1 MTRLTDIEAHGAE
14 QIPAAERH
22 ARPVDLFRLLFGG
35 CNTFA
40 TSMLGSFPIFI
51 GLSLRDGALAIL
63 LGLAAGSCALA
74 PMSLFGPRNGTND
87 PVSSS
92 AHFGVYGRLVGS
104 LLLLLTA
111 VAFFA
116 LAVWSSGDA
125 LVGGAHAFIGLPVTA
140 LTLGVAYAFFAAV
153 VVAICI
159 YGFRLMLWV
168 NRIAVVT
175 ASALFLVAL
184 AAFGPALD
192 FGHAGSL
199 QLGDNG
205 YWPAFLAAAT
215 VAASNPLS
223 FASTLGDWGRY
234 IPAATARYRLM
245 GAVLAAQA
253 ATLLPFGFGLL
264 TAALIAEMAP
274 QHVVAA
280 DYIGGLIAISPGW
293 LLLPVCLIA
302 IVGGISTGTTALYG
316 TGLDLSNLFPCLFN
330 RARATLAVGL
340 LAVVVIF
347 VGRFVLNLVE
357 SVSGFAAAIV
367 SASCPW
373 LAIMV
378 IGYVTRRGHY
388 LADDLQAFNRGLR
401 GGHYW
406 FTQGWNLRA
415 LVAWGGA
422 TTLGLMCAKV
432 QDRFVGP
439 IAALLGGLDLS
450 VPVSLLT
457 GAVFYLG
464 LLCLFPEP
472 DAVYGPRGRLLVPG
486 GAATPKPLAPLSR

>member
-1 MTRLTDIEAHGAE
+1 LTRLIDIETHGAE
-14 QIPAAERH
+14 QIPVAERR
-22 ARPVDLFRLLFGG
+22 ARPADLFRLLFGG

-40 TSMLGSFPIFI
+40 TSVLGSFPIFV
-51 GLSLRDGALAIL
+51 GLPLLDGALAIV
-63 LGLAAGSCALA
+63 LGLVVGSCALA

-104 LLLLLTA
+104 FLLLLTA
-111 VAFFA
+111 LAFFA

-125 LVGGAHAFIGLPVTA
+125 LVGGAHAFIGLPVTS
-140 LTLGVAYAFFAAV
+140 LTLGSAYAFFAAV
-153 VVAICI
+153 VVLICV

-184 AAFGPALD
+184 AAFAPALD
-192 FGHAGSL
+192 LGHAGTLPRGSS
-199 QLGDNG
+199 G
-205 YWPAFLAAAT
+205 YWPAVLASAT

-234 IPAATARYRLM
+234 IPAATARRRLI

-253 ATLLPFGFGLL
+253 ATLLPFGFGLA
-264 TAALIAEMAP
+264 TAALIAQAAP
-274 QHVVAA
+274 EHVAAA

-293 LLLPVCLIA
+293 LLGPLCLIA
-302 IVGGISTGTTALYG
+302 IVGGVSTGTTALYG
-316 TGLDLSNLFPCLFN
+316 TGLDLSNLFPRRFD

-340 LAVVVIF
+340 LAVAVIF
-347 VGRFVLNLVE
+347 VGRFVFNLVE
-357 SVSGFAAAIV
+357 SVSGFASAIV

-378 IGYVTRRGHY
+378 IGYITRRGHY
-388 LADDLQAFNRGLR
+388 LADDLQAFSRGRR

-406 FTQGWNLRA
+406 FTNGWNLRA
-415 LVAWGGA
+415 LVAWSAA
-422 TTLGLMCAKV
+422 TALGLMCANV
-432 QDRFVGP
+432 QDRFTGP

-450 VPVSLLT
+450 VPVSLGA

-464 LLCLFPEP
+464 LLWLFPEP

-486 GAATPKPLAPLSR
+486 GAPAPQPLAPLSR

>member
-1 MTRLTDIEAHGAE
+1 MARLTDIEAHGAE
-14 QIPAAERH
+14 PIPAAERH

-40 TSMLGSFPIFI
+40 TAVLGSFPVFV
-51 GLSLRDGALAIL
+51 GLSLRDGALAIA

-92 AHFGVYGRLVGS
+92 AHFGSYGRLVGS

-125 LVGGAHAFIGLPVTA
+125 LVGGAQAFIGLPVNG
-140 LTLGVAYAFFAAV
+140 LTLGLAYAFFAAAV
-153 VVAICI
+153 VVICI

-175 ASALFLVAL
+175 ASGLFVVAL
-184 AAFGPALD
+184 AAFAPMLD
-192 FGHAGSL
+192 LGHAGTL
-199 QLGDNG
+199 QRGGSG
-205 YWPAFLAAAT
+205 YWPAFLASAT

-234 IPAATARYRLM
+234 IPAATARHRLM

-253 ATLLPFGFGLL
+253 ATLLPFAFGLV
-264 TAALIAEMAP
+264 TATLIAQTAP
-274 QHVVAA
+274 LHVAVA
-280 DYIGGLIAISPGW
+280 DYIGGLIVISPGW
-293 LLLPVCLIA
+293 LLGPLCGIA
-302 IVGGISTGTTALYG
+302 IVGGVSTGTTALYG
-316 TGLDLSNLFPCLFN
+316 TGLDLSNLFPRLFD

-340 LAVVVIF
+340 LAVAVIF
-347 VGRFVLNLVE
+347 IGRFVFNLVE
-357 SVSGFAAAIV
+357 SVSGFAAGIAA
-367 SASCPW
+367 ASCPW

-388 LADDLQAFNRGLR
+388 LAEDLQAFNRGRR

-406 FTQGWNLRA
+406 FTGGWNLRA
-415 LVAWGGA
+415 LVAWGAA
-422 TTLGLMCAKV
+422 TALGLMCAQV
-432 QDRFVGP
+432 QDRFTGP
-439 IAALLGGLDLS
+439 IAAWLGGLDLS
-450 VPVSLLT
+450 VPVSLLA
-457 GAVFYLG
+457 GGVFYLA
-464 LLCLFPEP
+464 LLWAFPEP
-472 DAVYGPRGRLLVPG
+472 DAVYGPRGRALLPSRRL
-486 GAATPKPLAPLSR
+486 PSPLHHHA